1 MTDATAQRIWNTAL
15 GQLQLKVTRPNYDTW
30 LKGTEG
36 IRLEP
41 GALVVGVPSEFI
53 KEWLSTRMRSLVC
66 QALGDILG
74 RPMEVS
80 FEIVGRNG
88 HDNGHTNGALT
99 LTKTAVAAQAVI
111 ASPTRQQRLN
121 PHFTFKSF
129 VIAESNRMAAAAAFR
144 ASESPGTDY
153 NPLYI
158 YSTPG
163 LGKTHLLQAIAQYA
177 TEANKRAVYVTSEQF
192 TNDFVTAIA
201 QGRSDEFRKRYRS
214 PELLLIDDIQFLAS
228 KARTQEEFFYTFN
241 DLHSDGCQL
250 VVAGD
255 RPPASMNGLE
265 GRLCSRF
272 QWGLVADIQPPDTE
286 TRLAIIKAKA
296 TEQHHVDLPE
306 DVARL
311 LAERAPDNIRELEG
325 QLNRVVA
332 YAKLIRAAAITM
344 EIAVR
349 ALTALKPATP
359 QPAEPD
365 AVLQAVSDQYGVP
378 IQALAGKSRARPI
391 AEARHTAMFLL
402 REDSG
407 LALKQIGLLLGHRDH
422 STVIHGIQK
431 VTRTLS
437 LDPRFGALL
446 SEIRSAA
453 SHR

>member
-1 MTDATAQRIWNTAL
+1 MADPTAQRIWNTAL
-15 GQLQLKVTRPNYDTW
+15 GQLQLRVTRPNYDTW
-30 LKGTEG
+30 LKNTEG
-36 IRLEP
+36 VRIDA
-41 GALVVGVPSEFI
+41 GAFVVGVPSEFI

-80 FEIVGRNG
+80 FEIIGRNG
-88 HDNGHTNGALT
+88 HGNGQTNGALT
-99 LTKTAVAAQAVI
+99 LTKAGLAAQAVI
-111 ASPTRQQRLN
+111 ASPARQQRLN

-144 ASESPGTDY
+144 ASDSPGTDY

-163 LGKTHLLQAIAQYA
+163 LGKTHLLQAIAQHA

-192 TNDFVTAIA
+192 TNEFVTAIA
-201 QGRSDEFRKRYRS
+201 QGRADEFRRRYRS

-286 TRLAIIKAKA
+286 TRLAILRAKA
-296 TEQHHVDLPE
+296 TEHHHIDLPD

-311 LAERAPDNIRELEG
+311 LADRAPDNIRELEG

-332 YAKLIRAAAITM
+332 YAKLIRAPAITV

-359 QPAEPD
+359 QPAEPN

-378 IQALAGKSRARPI
+378 IQALASKSRARPI

-431 VTRTLS
+431 VTKTLS
-437 LDPRFGALL
+437 LDPRFAALL
-446 SEIRSAA
+446 SEIRSA